1 VHLPTGLSE
10 RRQFMAVRVGAQ
22 IKPQHASYAQM
33 RDAWLRVEEMGAD
46 TLFNWDHFF
55 PLSGDPNGKHYECWT
70 MLGAMA
76 EVTER
81 VEFGA
86 LVTCNS
92 YRNPNLLAD
101 MARTVDHIS
110 GGRLILGIGSGW
122 FQKDY
127 DEYSYPFGT
136 AGSRLRDLDAA
147 MPIIED
153 RLLRLNPPPTREI
166 PILIGGG
173 GEKVT
178 LRIVAEHAHIWNGLG
193 NPERVGRKSRIL
205 DDWCRRVGR
214 NPKEIERSALINDH
228 SQVRNADRYVENGIT
243 HLLLGF
249 SGPDFDLGPLRGL
262 IAWRDEYRERNPEA
276 AAS

>member
-1 VHLPTGLSE
+1 MGNRCE
-10 RRQFMAVRVGAQ
+10 EEADAVATIRVGAQ
-22 IKPQHASYAQM
+22 IQPQHASYAQM

-46 TLFNWDHFF
+46 TLFNWDHFY
-55 PLSGDPNGKHYECWT
+55 PLSGEPEGKHFECWT
-70 MLGAMA
+70 LLGAMA
-76 EVTER
+76 EATER

-127 DEYSYPFGT
+127 DEYGYDFKT
-136 AGSRLRDLDAA
+136 APDRLRDLDAA
-147 MPIIED
+147 MPVIEE
-153 RLLRLNPPPTREI
+153 RLGRLNPPPTRRI

-178 LRIVAEHAHIWNGLG
+178 LRIVAERAHIWNGFG
-193 NPERVGRKSRIL
+193 DPEQAGRKSGIL
-205 DDWCRRVGR
+205 DDWCGKVGR
-214 NPKEIERSALINDH
+214 DPGEIERSILINPGQIKD
-228 SQVRNADRYVENGIT
+228 ADRYVERGIT
-243 HLLLGF
+243 HLMLGF
-249 SGPDFDLGPLRGL
+249 TGPDYDLAPLEEL
-262 IAWRDEYRERNPEA
+262 ISWRDAYRERNPEVLA
-276 AAS
+276 G

>member
-1 VHLPTGLSE
+1 
-10 RRQFMAVRVGAQ
+10 MAVRVGAQ
-22 IKPQHASYAQM
+22 IHPQQASYAQM

-55 PLSGDPNGKHYECWT
+55 PLYGDPDGEHFECWT
-70 MLGAMA
+70 LLGAMA

-110 GGRLILGIGSGW
+110 GGRLILGIGAGW
-122 FQKDY
+122 FQRDY
-127 DEYSYPFGT
+127 YEYGYHFGT

-147 MPIIED
+147 MPVIEE
-153 RLLRLNPPPTREI
+153 RLSKLNSPPLRDPL

-178 LRIVAEHAHIWNGLG
+178 LRIVAEHAHIWNGFG
-193 NPERVGRKSRIL
+193 DPEQAGRKSRIL
-205 DDWCRRVGR
+205 DEWCREVGR
-214 NPKEIERSALINDH
+214 EPREIERSINLRPH
-228 SQVRNADRYVENGIT
+228 QVRDLDRYVENGIT
-243 HLLLGF
+243 HLMIGVG
-249 SGPDFDLGPLRGL
+249 GPDYDLSPLREL
-262 IAWRDEYRERNPEA
+262 IRWRDDYRERHPEA

>member
-1 VHLPTGLSE
+1 
-10 RRQFMAVRVGAQ
+10 MVRVGVQ
-22 IKPQHASYAQM
+22 LQPQHASYAQM

-46 TLFNWDHFF
+46 TIFTWDHFY
-55 PLSGDPNGKHYECWT
+55 PLYGDPDGKHFECWT
-70 MLGAMA
+70 ILGAMA

-101 MARTVDHIS
+101 MARTVDHVS

-122 FQKDY
+122 FKKDY
-127 DEYSYPFGT
+127 DEYGYEFGT

-147 MPIIED
+147 MPIIEE
-153 RLLRLNPPPTREI
+153 RLAKLNPPPTREI

-178 LRIVAEHAHIWNGLG
+178 LRIVAEHANIWHGFG
-193 NPERVGRKSRIL
+193 NPEQADRKSGILDHWCEKVGR
-205 DDWCRRVGR
+205 D
-214 NPKEIERSALINDH
+214 PKEIERSIT
-228 SQVRNADRYVENGIT
+228 VRPELVKDADRYVEKGIT
-243 HLLLGF
+243 PLVMAFG
-249 SGPDFDLGPLRGL
+249 GPDYDLSPLENL
-262 IAWRDEYRERNPEA
+262 IAWRDDHRERNGA
-276 AAS
+276 TIAG